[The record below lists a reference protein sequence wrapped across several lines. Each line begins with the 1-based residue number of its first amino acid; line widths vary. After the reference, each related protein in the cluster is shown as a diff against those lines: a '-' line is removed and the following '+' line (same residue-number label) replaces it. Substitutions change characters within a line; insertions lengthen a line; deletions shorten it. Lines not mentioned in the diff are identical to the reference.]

1 VKAQEQVEQ
10 MMIDLDL
17 TDIWRDLNLELRRY
31 TWRRNNPIQQSRLD
45 FFLVSDLLS
54 AEVHNADIL
63 PGYRT
68 DHSLILLSLG
78 KVQEGKR
85 FSLWK
90 FNASLLKDK
99 EYLEE
104 VNTFIEDVKKEY
116 AVLLYNQELIS
127 EIRND
132 EIQFVISDQ
141 LFLDTLLMKI
151 RDRTIGY
158 ATKKKKQNKETEQLL
173 EKTIHLLEQK
183 LNLDEREKEELQKA
197 KTELIVLREKKMQ
210 GVLLRSRARWI
221 VDGEKVTK
229 YFCALEKRNY
239 VNKQIL
245 KLEKQDGLIITD
257 SKDIVVEVNSFYENL
272 YRNRVVE
279 CCKIEDLINN
289 IPRLTELEAESLEG
303 LITLEDASWVLKNMN
318 NGKSPGSDGFS
329 VEFFFNFFWLGWE
342 ILLYVL

>member
-1 VKAQEQVEQ
+1 
-10 MMIDLDL
+10 
-17 TDIWRDLNLELRRY
+17 
-31 TWRRNNPIQQSRLD
+31 
-45 FFLVSDLLS
+45 
-54 AEVHNADIL
+54 
-63 PGYRT
+63 
-68 DHSLILLSLG
+68 
-78 KVQEGKR
+78 
-85 FSLWK
+85 
-90 FNASLLKDK
+90 
-99 EYLEE
+99 
-104 VNTFIEDVKKEY
+104 
-116 AVLLYNQELIS
+116 
-127 EIRND
+127 
-132 EIQFVISDQ
+132 
-141 LFLDTLLMKI
+141 MKI

-303 LITLEDASWVLKNMN
+303 LITLEDASWVLKNMK

-329 VEFFFNFFWLGWE
+329 VEFFLSFLG
-342 ILLYVL
+342 